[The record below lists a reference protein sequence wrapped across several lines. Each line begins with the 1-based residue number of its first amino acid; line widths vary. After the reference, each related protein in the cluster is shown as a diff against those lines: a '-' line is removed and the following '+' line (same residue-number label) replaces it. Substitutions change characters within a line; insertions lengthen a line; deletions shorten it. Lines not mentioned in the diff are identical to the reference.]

1 VLSTKQL
8 LYQRSLY
15 LSPLVLEQGFNTFLF
30 NSR

>member
-1 VLSTKQL
+1 LLSLKQL

-15 LSPLVLEQGFNTFLF
+15 LSPLVLEQGSNTFHL